1 MRKSASPRSAALPAC
16 RSRAAEKAQRQNDQP
31 DTADRRPAET
41 EYPLPFRHNPA
52 HARVHRSDGTAYR
65 KGRTDRTGKHRAK
78 ALPSPVG
85 TIYAVIADA
94 VRPLPERRPNS
105 LSPHDRNVQERPRP
119 DRRTETSAPRSERPC
134 DLGSE
139 KPAQSPCE
147 NSLRLFPN
155 RSRFSHL
162 PGLNP
167 FRRTSDFSD
176 RTPSENTDRRSSPT
190 QTGNLTDGPSERYDP
205 VGTVKNNRARLFSIY
220 RRKIV

>member
-1 MRKSASPRSAALPAC
+1 MRKSARHIPQCPPHIAAGRQKRHNGGQTNRIRQTSVPPKRRIPAFPAQFLAC
-16 RSRAAEKAQRQNDQP
+16 RHPSIGRNGLSE
-31 DTADRRPAET
+31 RPNRPHRKTTCES
-41 EYPLPFRHNPA
+41 PA
-52 HARVHRSDGTAYR
+52 VA
-65 KGRTDRTGKHRAK
+65 
-78 ALPSPVG
+78 VG

-94 VRPLPERRPNS
+94 VRPLPKRRPNS

-139 KPAQSPCE
+139 KPAQPPCE

-167 FRRTSDFSD
+167 FRRISDFSG

-205 VGTVKNNRARLFSIY
+205 VP
-220 RRKIV
+220 

>member
-1 MRKSASPRSAALPAC
+1 MRKSARHIPQCPPHIAPAG
-16 RSRAAEKAQRQNDQP
+16 RNGT
-31 DTADRRPAET
+31 TADKPIGYGRPPSRRNGVF
-41 EYPLPFRHNPA
+41 LPFRHSSS
-52 HARVHRSDGTAYR
+52 HVGIHRSDGTAYR
-65 KGRTDRTGKHRAK
+65 KGRTDRHRK
-78 ALPSPVG
+78 TTCESPAVAVG

-94 VRPLPERRPNS
+94 VRPLPKRRPNS

-167 FRRTSDFSD
+167 FRRTSDFSAARRRRI
-176 RTPSENTDRRSSPT
+176 RTDDPHRHD
-190 QTGNLTDGPSERYDP
+190 GNLTDGPSERYDP
-205 VGTVKNNRARLFSIY
+205 VP
-220 RRKIV
+220 

>member
-16 RSRAAEKAQRQNDQP
+16 RSRAAEKAQRQNDQS
-31 DTADRRPAET
+31 DTADRRAAET
-41 EYPLPFRHNPA
+41 AYSCL
-52 HARVHRSDGTAYR
+52 SGTVPRMSASI
-65 KGRTDRTGKHRAK
+65 DRTERPIGKAEQTAPENNVRK
-78 ALPSPVG
+78 PCRRPVG

-94 VRPLPERRPNS
+94 VRPLPKRRPNS

-167 FRRTSDFSD
+167 FRRTSDFSG

-205 VGTVKNNRARLFSIY
+205 VP
-220 RRKIV
+220 

>member
-1 MRKSASPRSAALPAC
+1 MSQSGGRKGTTT
-16 RSRAAEKAQRQNDQP
+16 E
-31 DTADRRPAET
+31 RPIG
-41 EYPLPFRHNPA
+41 YGRPPCGRNGVFLPFRHSSS
-52 HARVHRSDGTAYR
+52 HVGIHRSDGTAYR
-65 KGRTDRTGKHRAK
+65 KGRTDRTGKQRAK

-155 RSRFSHL
+155 RSPIFASPRFESL
-162 PGLNP
+162 PPYIGF
-167 FRRTSDFSD
+167 FR
-176 RTPSENTDRRSSPT
+176 PHAVGEYGPT
-190 QTGNLTDGPSERYDP
+190 ILTDTDGQPDRPSERYDP
-205 VGTVKNNRARLFSIY
+205 VP
-220 RRKIV
+220 

>member
-16 RSRAAEKAQRQNDQP
+16 RSRAAEKAQRQNDQS
-31 DTADRRPAET
+31 DTADRRAAET
-41 EYPLPFRHNPA
+41 AYSCLSGTVPRMSASIDRTVRPF
-52 HARVHRSDGTAYR
+52 G
-65 KGRTDRTGKHRAK
+65 KGRTDRTGKQRAK

-94 VRPLPERRPNS
+94 VRPLPKRRPNS

-167 FRRTSDFSD
+167 FRRTSDFSG

-205 VGTVKNNRARLFSIY
+205 VP
-220 RRKIV
+220 

>member
-16 RSRAAEKAQRQNDQP
+16 RSRAAEKAQRQNDQS
-31 DTADRRPAET
+31 DTADRRAAET
-41 EYPLPFRHNPA
+41 AYSCL
-52 HARVHRSDGTAYR
+52 SGTVPRMSASI
-65 KGRTDRTGKHRAK
+65 DRTERPIGN
-78 ALPSPVG
+78 
-85 TIYAVIADA
+85 A
-94 VRPLPERRPNS
+94 VRPLPKRRPNS

-167 FRRTSDFSD
+167 FRRTSDFSG

-205 VGTVKNNRARLFSIY
+205 VP
-220 RRKIV
+220 

>member
-1 MRKSASPRSAALPAC
+1 MHSRIFSPKIGFICGMRKSARHIPQCPPHIAAGRQKRHNGGQTNRIRQTSVPPKRRIPAFPAQFLAC
-16 RSRAAEKAQRQNDQP
+16 RHPSIGRNGLSERPNRPHRKTTCESPAVA
-31 DTADRRPAET
+31 RRHHIR
-41 EYPLPFRHNPA
+41 RH
-52 HARVHRSDGTAYR
+52 S
-65 KGRTDRTGKHRAK
+65 GRRTT
-78 ALPSPVG
+78 S
-85 TIYAVIADA
+85 T
-94 VRPLPERRPNS
+94 ERRPNS

-139 KPAQSPCE
+139 KPAQPPCE

-167 FRRTSDFSD
+167 FRRTLDFSG

-205 VGTVKNNRARLFSIY
+205 VP
-220 RRKIV
+220 

>member
-1 MRKSASPRSAALPAC
+1 MHSRIFSPKIGFICGMRKSASPRSAVPSAH
-16 RSRAAEKAQRQNDQP
+16 RSRPAETAQRRTNQS
-31 DTADRRPAET
+31 DTADLRPAET

-52 HARVHRSDGTAYR
+52 HARVHQSDRTAYR
-65 KGRTDRTGKHRAK
+65 KGRTDRAGKQRAK

-85 TIYAVIADA
+85 TVYAVIADA
-94 VRPLPERRPNS
+94 VRSLPKKRPNS

-205 VGTVKNNRARLFSIY
+205 VP
-220 RRKIV
+220 